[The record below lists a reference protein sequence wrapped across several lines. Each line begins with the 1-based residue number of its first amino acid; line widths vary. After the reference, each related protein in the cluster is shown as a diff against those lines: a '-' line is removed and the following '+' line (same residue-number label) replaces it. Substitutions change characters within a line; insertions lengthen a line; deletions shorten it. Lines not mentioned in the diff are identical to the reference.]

1 MRGSESWREQLN
13 GLGGK
18 GEGDTLVGLKVPMT
32 SEVFWVSCGP
42 PGGGGGTTRGPAI
55 LRTLT
60 QRRFQEHYCEY
71 MPRML
76 RIDKVFS
83 LRMAGLRQLDVV
95 ENRKRS
101 SLQATQIRYVLQ
113 KP

>member
-13 GLGGK
+13 RLGGE

-55 LRTLT
+55 MRALT
-60 QRRFQEHYCEY
+60 QRRMFQGHYCEY
-71 MPRML
+71 MPH
-76 RIDKVFS
+76 IFGTDKVLS
-83 LRMAGLRQLDVV
+83 LRKAGL
-95 ENRKRS
+95 
-101 SLQATQIRYVLQ
+101 
-113 KP
+113 